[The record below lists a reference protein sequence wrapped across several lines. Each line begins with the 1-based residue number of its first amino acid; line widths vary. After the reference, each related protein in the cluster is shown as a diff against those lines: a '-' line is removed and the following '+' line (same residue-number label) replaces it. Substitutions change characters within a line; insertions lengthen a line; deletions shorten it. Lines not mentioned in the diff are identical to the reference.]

1 MGSDN
6 SYTMQ
11 KPDRAEKTQSACN
24 REISKL
30 HKADVTN
37 IVIVKIAKKVKIIVL
52 MSIKYSS
59 HGKPRYQNPASF
71 PFESILLS

>member
-1 MGSDN
+1 MDSDN

-11 KPDRAEKTQSACN
+11 KPDRSEIKIQSACN

-30 HKADVTN
+30 HKADVTD

-59 HGKPRYQNPASF
+59 HGKPRYKNP
-71 PFESILLS
+71 ET